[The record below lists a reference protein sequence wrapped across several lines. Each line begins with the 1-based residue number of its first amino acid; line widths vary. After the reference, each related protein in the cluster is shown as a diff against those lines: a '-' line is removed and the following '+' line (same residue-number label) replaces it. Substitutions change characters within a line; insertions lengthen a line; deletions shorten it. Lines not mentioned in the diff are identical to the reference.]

1 MKKLLSVM
9 LAATISASL
18 LCGCGKE
25 TVSGAENSVE
35 KNVAADTAA
44 GASEDNTAIETSGEA
59 ANKPYEAEPEIL
71 WYMDEEG
78 IKNDAMGV
86 IIRKDNDKIQDLAL
100 SMNVFLTEEGDV
112 GATHE
117 LSASQSILTCNY
129 YDGTLDDYVNDEK
142 NYIWI
147 DDGDGMWHS
156 EPMPIVQFGN
166 IEYAYDHDPNS
177 HTDTEFYMIQ
187 NGILFHLSCEVLD
200 PASFLEMLQNKN
212 FLKQCED
219 THESLAFLASDG
231 LYIPAMGI
239 CFSVDAEQMDKIIGK
254 TVRCSRADQEYFGD
268 SLFIR
273 NDENDLY
280 YFSNAETALDV
291 VNNFA
296 TEEPY
301 NEETEYSTIDDILE
315 RNIGN
320 TAFTGRGRT
329 DRSGFYIND
338 EFVLDDEAEESWLF
352 CSENLR
358 YVISFSYVQG
368 DTLSSGE
375 DLTPDYFLSFIE
387 AY

>member
-25 TVSGAENSVE
+25 TVSEAENSVE
-35 KNVAADTAA
+35 KNVTADTATD
-44 GASEDNTAIETSGEA
+44 ASEDKTAIGTSGEVT
-59 ANKPYEAEPEIL
+59 NEPYEAEPEIL

-86 IIRKDNDKIQDLAL
+86 IIRKDNDKIQDLEL
-100 SMNVFLTEEGDV
+100 TMNVFLTEEGDV
-112 GATHE
+112 GATRD
-117 LSASQSILTCNY
+117 LPASQSILTCNY

-142 NYIWI
+142 NGVWV
-147 DDGDGMWHS
+147 DDGNGMGHF
-156 EPMPIVQFGN
+156 EPMPTAQLGN
-166 IEYAYDHDPNS
+166 IGYAYNHDPDS

-212 FLKQCED
+212 FLKQYEG

-231 LYIPAMGI
+231 LYLPAMGI
-239 CFSVDAEQMDKIIGK
+239 CFSVDAEQMDKILVK
-254 TVRCSRADQEYFGD
+254 TVSCSRADQEYFGD

-273 NDENDLY
+273 NDDNGFS

-301 NEETEYSTIDDILE
+301 NEKTEYSIIDDILD

-338 EFVLDDEAEESWLF
+338 EFVLDDETEESWLF

-375 DLTPDYFLSFIE
+375 EVTPDYFLSFIE
-387 AY
+387 EY

>member
-25 TVSGAENSVE
+25 TVSEAENSVE
-35 KNVAADTAA
+35 KNVAADSAA
-44 GASEDNTAIETSGEA
+44 DASEDKTAIGTSGEVT
-59 ANKPYEAEPEIL
+59 EAEPEIL

-86 IIRKDNDKIQDLAL
+86 IIRKDNAKIQDLEL
-100 SMNVFLTEEGDV
+100 TMNVFLTEEGDV
-112 GATHE
+112 GATRD
-117 LSASQSILTCNY
+117 LPASQSILTCNY
-129 YDGTLDDYVNDEK
+129 YDGTLDDFLNDEK
-142 NYIWI
+142 NGVWV
-147 DDGDGMWHS
+147 DDGNGMGHF
-156 EPMPIVQFGN
+156 EPMPTAQLGN
-166 IEYAYDHDPNS
+166 IEYAYDHDPDS

-200 PASFLEMLQNKN
+200 PAVFLEMLQNKN

-254 TVRCSRADQEYFGD
+254 TVSCSRADQEYFGD

-273 NDENDLY
+273 NDDNGFS

-296 TEEPY
+296 AEEPY
-301 NEETEYSTIDDILE
+301 NEKTEYSIIDDILE

-338 EFVLDDEAEESWLF
+338 EFVLDDETEESWLF

-375 DLTPDYFLSFIE
+375 DVTPDYFLSFIE